1 MFRIL
6 PRRLASN
13 WSWPFFW
20 SGLRFVI
27 VCGLFMLAVRSMRPD
42 TSSADYKM
50 LALSRDHLFDF
61 AQWEGGT
68 LLDKG
73 LNNLVA
79 PQQYMSND
87 QRVAYVRDYLKLVGQ
102 AEDVESQI
110 AKIYADPAIKDPS
123 EASADLRA
131 KRDAL
136 RADQAQR
143 QPLAEAII
151 QSQVSEML
159 AEYGFGANGEVFPPV
174 AMRFTQLPAILIV
187 SQRESIN
194 RIGAY
199 PLDHGITVEQQQALE
214 NQLDSN
220 LDVSS
225 LVAPLGGLAVWPA
238 MLIETRDTN
247 SVFTIAS
254 HEWTHHY
261 LAFYPLGFNYGKTP
275 ALYTM
280 NETTANIVGGE
291 IGWAVMHRYYPD
303 LAGAPPDY
311 TPKPPQ
317 APPQPQPGQKSA
329 WDFRTQMRNVRVE
342 VDALLGEGQVER
354 AEDYME
360 RSRVT
365 FVNHGYIIRKLNQ
378 AYFAFYGSYADQPGA
393 TGSDPIGPALRD
405 LRYYSGSLHNFIARV
420 RGVTTFEGLQAEV
433 SQAKAAGR

>member
-13 WSWPFFW
+13 WSWPLLW
-20 SGLRFVI
+20 SGLRFVL
-27 VCGLFMLAVRSMRPD
+27 VCALFLLAVRSMRPD

-61 AQWEGGT
+61 TQWEGST

-73 LNNLVA
+73 LSDLIS

-102 AEDVESQI
+102 AEDVENQI
-110 AKIYADPAIKDPS
+110 AKIYADPNVKDP
-123 EASADLRA
+123 AAATVDLRRQ
-131 KRDAL
+131 RDSL

-151 QSQVSEML
+151 QSQISEML
-159 AEYGFGANGEVFPPV
+159 SEYGFGAEGEVFPPV
-174 AMRFTQLPAILIV
+174 EMRFTQLPAILIV
-187 SQRESIN
+187 SQREAIN

-199 PLDHGITVEQQQALE
+199 PLDHGITVEQQEALE
-214 NQLDSN
+214 SQLDSS

-225 LVAPLGGLAVWPA
+225 LVSPLGGLAVWPA
-238 MLIETRDTN
+238 MMIETRDTN
-247 SVFTIAS
+247 SMFSIAS

-261 LAFYPLGFNYGKTP
+261 LAFYPLGFNYGKTSQ
-275 ALYTM
+275 LTTM

-303 LAGAPPDY
+303 LAGPPPDY
-311 TPKPPQ
+311 TPRPPQ
-317 APPQPQPGQKSA
+317 VPAPPQPGQKSQ
-329 WDFRTQMRNVRVE
+329 WDFRTQMRDVRVE

-354 AEDYME
+354 AEDYMN
-360 RSRVT
+360 RSRIS

-378 AYFAFYGSYADQPGA
+378 AYFDFYGSYADQPGA
-393 TGSDPIGPALRD
+393 SGADPIGPAVRD
-405 LRYYSGSLHNFIARV
+405 LRYYSGSLHNFIERV
-420 RGVTTFEGLQAEV
+420 RGVTTFAQLQA
-433 SQAKAAGR
+433 QLANAKATGN